1 MNEKALHTLEYDK
14 IVSLLEARA
23 TSAPGKAL
31 CRELAPLTDL
41 FEINTMQEET
51 ACAVGRI
58 FAKGSVSFGNTYD
71 VSASMLRLEL
81 GSALGI
87 HELLMVAKLLENAG
101 LVRAYGRK
109 EREDAPDDILTPS
122 FNALEPLPQA
132 TAEIRR
138 CILSEEEISDNASSK
153 LRQIRKNIKSAGER
167 IHTELNK
174 IISTHAKDYLQDSL
188 VTTRDGRYC
197 IPVKSEY
204 KNSVAGIVHDMSSS
218 GSTLFIEPAS
228 VVRLNN
234 EIRELEIE
242 EQKEI
247 EVILANLSE
256 MLSAYVGLI
265 RNDYALMRR
274 LDFIFARAS
283 LAISMNASRPLINSE
298 GIIDLRKARHPL
310 IDKKKVV
317 ATDIRLGET
326 FDLLIITGPN
336 TGGKT
341 VTLKTTG
348 LLVLMGL
355 SGLHIPAA
363 DRSRIAL
370 FREVYADIG
379 DEQSIEQSLSTF
391 SSHMTNIVDFL
402 DKADTDSLVLF
413 DELGAGTDPTEGA
426 ALAVAILDSLHAKGV
441 RTLATTHYSE
451 IKVYALKTPGVENAS
466 CEFDVATLSPTYRLL
481 IGVPGKSN
489 AFAISRKL
497 GLSENIID
505 DAKSLLTD
513 QQETFED
520 VISDLEMK
528 RRSLEKE
535 KEDAERATREI
546 EKLKKDLEYQK
557 SHLEEQK
564 KKLIAQSQVEARKIL
579 QDAKDYADK
588 SISYFAKHGGIASGK
603 ELEKERQNLRSQI
616 KDLDGKIGD
625 IGKDPS
631 RTGSLTAKD
640 LKVGDA
646 VRVISLN
653 LKGTVSTL
661 PDAKGYL
668 FVTLGIMRT
677 KVKLSDL
684 EKIDEIDEAEII
696 APGVK
701 KSSTGKLRIEKS
713 KAATT
718 EINLLGMTVDEAC
731 MELDKFIDNAALA
744 HLPSVRI
751 VHGKGT
757 GALRKGVQQYLKRN
771 KHVKS
776 FRLGE
781 YGEGDAGV
789 TIAEIR

>member
-87 HELLMVAKLLENAG
+87 HELLVVAKLLENAG

-588 SISYFAKHGGIASGK
+588 SISYFAKHGGFASGK

-684 EKIDEIDEAEII
+684 EKIDEAEII

>member
-497 GLSENIID
+497 GLSEHIIE

-684 EKIDEIDEAEII
+684 EKIDEAEII

>member
-234 EIRELEIE
+234 EIRELEI
-242 EQKEI
+242 
-247 EVILANLSE
+247 
-256 MLSAYVGLI
+256 
-265 RNDYALMRR
+265 
-274 LDFIFARAS
+274 
-283 LAISMNASRPLINSE
+283 MNASRPLINSE

-684 EKIDEIDEAEII
+684 EKIDEAEII

>member
-247 EVILANLSE
+247 EVILSNLSE

-684 EKIDEIDEAEII
+684 EKIDEAEII

>member
-684 EKIDEIDEAEII
+684 EKIDEAEII

-718 EINLLGMTVDEAC
+718 EINLLGVTVDEAC

>member
-564 KKLIAQSQVEARKIL
+564 KKLIAQSQVEARKI
-579 QDAKDYADK
+579 
-588 SISYFAKHGGIASGK
+588 ASGK

-684 EKIDEIDEAEII
+684 EKIDEAEII

>member
-426 ALAVAILDSLHAKGV
+426 ALSVAILDSLHAKGV

-588 SISYFAKHGGIASGK
+588 SISYFAKHGGFASGK

-684 EKIDEIDEAEII
+684 EKIDEAEII

>member
-1 MNEKALHTLEYDK
+1 
-14 IVSLLEARA
+14 
-23 TSAPGKAL
+23 
-31 CRELAPLTDL
+31 
-41 FEINTMQEET
+41 MQEET

-684 EKIDEIDEAEII
+684 EKIDEAEII

>member
-1 MNEKALHTLEYDK
+1 MNDKALHTLEYDK
-14 IVSLLEARA
+14 IVSLLEERA

-31 CRELAPLTDL
+31 CRALMPLADISA
-41 FEINTMQEET
+41 INSLQEET
-51 ACAVGRI
+51 AAAVGRI
-58 FAKGSVSFGNTYD
+58 FAKGSISFGNTFD
-71 VSASMLRLEL
+71 VRPSLLRLDL
-81 GSALGI
+81 GSALGTR
-87 HELLMVAKLLENAG
+87 ELLSICKLLENAG

-109 EREDAPDDILTPS
+109 EREDTPDDILTAL
-122 FNALEPLPQA
+122 FNGLDPVTSASS
-132 TAEIRR
+132 EIRR
-138 CILSEEEISDNASSK
+138 CILSEDEISDNASPK
-153 LRQIRKNIKSAGER
+153 LRQIRRSIKAAGER
-167 IHTELNK
+167 IHTELNR
-174 IISTHAKDYLQDSL
+174 IIAQHAKDYLQDAL

-197 IPVKSEY
+197 IPVKSEHRA
-204 KNSVAGIVHDMSSS
+204 NVAGIVHDMSSS
-218 GSTLFIEPAS
+218 GNTVFVEPAS
-228 VVRLNN
+228 VVKLNN
-234 EIRELEIE
+234 DIRELEIE
-242 EQKEI
+242 EEKEI
-247 EVILANLSE
+247 EVILAKLSE
-256 MLSAYVGLI
+256 MLAEYNGQI
-265 RNDYALMRR
+265 RYNYEIMTQ

-283 LAISMNASRPLINSE
+283 LALSMNATKPIVSDD

-317 ATDIRLGET
+317 PIDIRLGED
-326 FDLLIITGPN
+326 FDLLVITGPN

-348 LLVLMGL
+348 LLELMGL
-355 SGLHIPAA
+355 SGLHIPAG

-370 FREVYADIG
+370 FTEVYADIG

-391 SSHMTNIVDFL
+391 SSHMTNIVTFL
-402 DKADTDSLVLF
+402 DKADADSLCLF

-426 ALAVAILDSLHAKGV
+426 ALAVAILDNLHQRGV
-441 RTLATTHYSE
+441 RTVATTHYSE

-497 GLSENIID
+497 GISETIIE
-505 DAKSLLTD
+505 DAKNLLTD

-520 VISDLEMK
+520 VISDLESK
-528 RRSLEKE
+528 RMSLELAKE
-535 KEDAERATREI
+535 EAERTSREI
-546 EKLKKDLEYQK
+546 EKMKKDLEYQK
-557 SHLEEQK
+557 AHLEEQK
-564 KKLIAQSQVEARKIL
+564 KKLITESSIEARKIL

-588 SISYFAKHGGIASGK
+588 TISYFAKHGGIASGR
-603 ELEKERQNLRSQI
+603 EMEKERQNLRN
-616 KDLDGKIGD
+616 KIGD
-625 IGKDPS
+625 MNKNIGDLGGS
-631 RTGSLTAKD
+631 ETRTGTLDAKD
-640 LKVGDA
+640 IKVGDT

-677 KVKLSDL
+677 KVRLTDL
-684 EKIDEIDEAEII
+684 EKIDEADIS

-701 KSSTGKLRIEKS
+701 KSSTGKLRMEKS
-713 KAATT
+713 STATT

-757 GALRKGVQQYLKRN
+757 GKLRQGVQKYLKKN
-771 KHVKS
+771 KHVKR

-789 TIAEIR
+789 TIAELK

>member
-1 MNEKALHTLEYDK
+1 
-14 IVSLLEARA
+14 
-23 TSAPGKAL
+23 
-31 CRELAPLTDL
+31 
-41 FEINTMQEET
+41 
-51 ACAVGRI
+51 
-58 FAKGSVSFGNTYD
+58 
-71 VSASMLRLEL
+71 
-81 GSALGI
+81 
-87 HELLMVAKLLENAG
+87 
-101 LVRAYGRK
+101 
-109 EREDAPDDILTPS
+109 
-122 FNALEPLPQA
+122 
-132 TAEIRR
+132 
-138 CILSEEEISDNASSK
+138 
-153 LRQIRKNIKSAGER
+153 
-167 IHTELNK
+167 
-174 IISTHAKDYLQDSL
+174 
-188 VTTRDGRYC
+188 
-197 IPVKSEY
+197 
-204 KNSVAGIVHDMSSS
+204 MS
-218 GSTLFIEPAS
+218 
-228 VVRLNN
+228 
-234 EIRELEIE
+234 
-242 EQKEI
+242 
-247 EVILANLSE
+247 
-256 MLSAYVGLI
+256 
-265 RNDYALMRR
+265 
-274 LDFIFARAS
+274 RAS
-283 LAISMNASRPLINSE
+283 R
-298 GIIDLRKARHPL
+298 
-310 IDKKKVV
+310 
-317 ATDIRLGET
+317 
-326 FDLLIITGPN
+326 
-336 TGGKT
+336 
-341 VTLKTTG
+341 
-348 LLVLMGL
+348 
-355 SGLHIPAA
+355 
-363 DRSRIAL
+363 RS
-370 FREVYADIG
+370 
-379 DEQSIEQSLSTF
+379 
-391 SSHMTNIVDFL
+391 NIVDFL

-588 SISYFAKHGGIASGK
+588 SISYFAKHGGFASGK

-684 EKIDEIDEAEII
+684 EKIDEAEII

>member
-588 SISYFAKHGGIASGK
+588 SISYFAKHGGFASGK

-684 EKIDEIDEAEII
+684 EKIDEAEII

-718 EINLLGMTVDEAC
+718 EINLLGVTVDEAC

>member
-426 ALAVAILDSLHAKGV
+426 ALAVATLDSLHAKGV

-684 EKIDEIDEAEII
+684 EKIDEAEII

>member
-283 LAISMNASRPLINSE
+283 LAISMNASRPLINSD

-684 EKIDEIDEAEII
+684 EKIDEAEII

>member
-167 IHTELNK
+167 IHTEVNK

-341 VTLKTTG
+341 VSLKTTG

-684 EKIDEIDEAEII
+684 EKIDEAEII

-718 EINLLGMTVDEAC
+718 EINLLGMTVDAAC

>member
-1 MNEKALHTLEYDK
+1 
-14 IVSLLEARA
+14 
-23 TSAPGKAL
+23 
-31 CRELAPLTDL
+31 
-41 FEINTMQEET
+41 MQEET

-588 SISYFAKHGGIASGK
+588 SISYFAKHGGFASGK

-684 EKIDEIDEAEII
+684 EKIDEAEII

>member
-247 EVILANLSE
+247 EVILSNLSE

-588 SISYFAKHGGIASGK
+588 SISYFAKHGGFASGK

-684 EKIDEIDEAEII
+684 EKIDEAEII

>member
-109 EREDAPDDILTPS
+109 EREDAPDDVLTPS

-174 IISTHAKDYLQDSL
+174 IISTHAKGCLQDYL

-197 IPVKSEY
+197 VPEKSEY

-684 EKIDEIDEAEII
+684 EKIDEAEII

>member
-413 DELGAGTDPTEGA
+413 DELGAGTDPTEG
-426 ALAVAILDSLHAKGV
+426 VAILDSLHAKGV

-684 EKIDEIDEAEII
+684 EKIDEAEII

>member
-661 PDAKGYL
+661 SDAKGYL

-684 EKIDEIDEAEII
+684 EKIDEAEII

>member
-588 SISYFAKHGGIASGK
+588 SISYFAKHGGFASGK

-684 EKIDEIDEAEII
+684 EKIDEAEII

-744 HLPSVRI
+744 RLPSVRI

>member
-109 EREDAPDDILTPS
+109 EREDAPDDVLTPS

-684 EKIDEIDEAEII
+684 EKIDEAEII

-776 FRLGE
+776 FRLGG

>member
-109 EREDAPDDILTPS
+109 EREDAPDDVLTPS

-247 EVILANLSE
+247 EVILSNLSE

-684 EKIDEIDEAEII
+684 EKIDEAEII

>member
-283 LAISMNASRPLINSE
+283 LAISMNASRPLINSD

-451 IKVYALKTPGVENAS
+451 IKIYALKTPGVENAS

-497 GLSENIID
+497 GLSEHIIE

-684 EKIDEIDEAEII
+684 EKIDEAEII

>member
-274 LDFIFARAS
+274 LDFSFARAS

-684 EKIDEIDEAEII
+684 EKIDEAEII

>member
-1 MNEKALHTLEYDK
+1 
-14 IVSLLEARA
+14 
-23 TSAPGKAL
+23 
-31 CRELAPLTDL
+31 
-41 FEINTMQEET
+41 
-51 ACAVGRI
+51 
-58 FAKGSVSFGNTYD
+58 
-71 VSASMLRLEL
+71 
-81 GSALGI
+81 
-87 HELLMVAKLLENAG
+87 
-101 LVRAYGRK
+101 
-109 EREDAPDDILTPS
+109 
-122 FNALEPLPQA
+122 
-132 TAEIRR
+132 
-138 CILSEEEISDNASSK
+138 
-153 LRQIRKNIKSAGER
+153 
-167 IHTELNK
+167 
-174 IISTHAKDYLQDSL
+174 
-188 VTTRDGRYC
+188 
-197 IPVKSEY
+197 
-204 KNSVAGIVHDMSSS
+204 
-218 GSTLFIEPAS
+218 
-228 VVRLNN
+228 
-234 EIRELEIE
+234 
-242 EQKEI
+242 
-247 EVILANLSE
+247 

-588 SISYFAKHGGIASGK
+588 SISYFAKHGGFASGK

-684 EKIDEIDEAEII
+684 EKIDEAEII

>member
-71 VSASMLRLEL
+71 VSGSMLRLEL

-588 SISYFAKHGGIASGK
+588 SISYFAKHGGFASGK

-684 EKIDEIDEAEII
+684 EKIDEAEII